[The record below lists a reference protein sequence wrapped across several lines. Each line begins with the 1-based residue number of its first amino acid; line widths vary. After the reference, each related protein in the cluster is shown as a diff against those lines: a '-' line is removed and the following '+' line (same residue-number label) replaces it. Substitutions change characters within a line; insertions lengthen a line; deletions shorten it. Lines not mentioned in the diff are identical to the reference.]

1 MINQINLKSP
11 GLRHSDL
18 KKISNEINIKKTQFF
33 YKNLCRNNRL
43 FRKEFK
49 TKRYSKFFHD
59 ETLFK
64 NLNSNLYKKRS
75 EILLSFISK
84 KFSRECKILDF
95 GCNRG
100 ELLLNLK
107 NNNFK
112 NLYGYDINNYFRKS
126 LLKNSIYFTNSLKNL
141 EGLKFDLIIFSH
153 SLQYVDNI
161 FTIKRLIKK
170 ITKKNAKIILLINDI
185 SKRPLSFS
193 FTDQNYF
200 FDKLM
205 IKNLFSEIGYIKFL
219 KSDYFFNDILALI
232 KITKVNNVNKKLIK
246 IKKDNLGIFK
256 KKINK
261 LKSITQ
267 NCNVY
272 HYNFQSKIAK
282 ILLKDRFK
290 SIFVK
295 KKNKTKSKNI
305 IEIKQH
311 IKTKLPLIVF
321 GKKENKSLISQLKK
335 KKIIII

>member
-1 MINQINLKSP
+1 MINQINIKSP

-18 KKISNEINIKKTQFF
+18 KIISNKINIKKTQFF
-33 YKNLCRNNRL
+33 YKNISRNNRL
-43 FRKEFK
+43 FRKEFE

-59 ETLFK
+59 KTLFK
-64 NLNSNLYKKRS
+64 NLYSNFYKRRS
-75 EILLSFISK
+75 EVLLSLISK

-107 NNNFK
+107 KHNFK

-126 LLKNSIYFTNSLKNL
+126 LLKNNIYFTNSLKNL
-141 EGLKFDLIIFSH
+141 KSLKFDLIIFSH
-153 SLQYVDNI
+153 SLQYVDDI
-161 FTIKRLIKK
+161 FAIKRLIKK
-170 ITKKNAKIILLINDI
+170 ITKKNAKIILVINDI

-193 FTDQNYF
+193 FSDQNYF

-205 IKNLFSEIGYIKFL
+205 LKNLFLEIGSVKFL

-232 KITKVNNVNKKLIK
+232 KIKKGNKVNKKLIK
-246 IKKDNLGIFK
+246 IKKDNIGIFK

-261 LKSITQ
+261 LKTINQ

-290 SIFVK
+290 SIVVK
-295 KKNKTKSKNI
+295 KKIKIKSKSI

-311 IKTKLPLIVF
+311 LNSKLPLIVF
-321 GKKENKSLISQLKK
+321 GKKENENLILKLK
-335 KKIIII
+335 NKKIIII